1 MHNTLE
7 VLILLCILV
16 HIFKLTSN
24 MRHTKLTSIRKS
36 KMISQE
42 EMATQLGMEQT
53 TYSRKERGISP
64 ITQEEWKRFAK
75 ILDVSAHEIKDDPI
89 PTYKNE
95 NCTLHDNNIG
105 TEYIQIHQELLASI
119 LRYTNFLEEEV
130 QRLKKE

>member
-1 MHNTLE
+1 MG
-7 VLILLCILV
+7 
-16 HIFKLTSN
+16 
-24 MRHTKLTSIRKS
+24 HTKLTSIRKS

-75 ILDVSAHEIKDDPI
+75 ILDVSEHEIKDDPI

-95 NCTLHDNNIG
+95 NFTLHDNSIG
-105 TEYIQIHQELLASI
+105 VQYIQVHQELLESV
-119 LRYTNFLEEEV
+119 LRYNKFLEEEV
-130 QRLKKE
+130 KRLRKE